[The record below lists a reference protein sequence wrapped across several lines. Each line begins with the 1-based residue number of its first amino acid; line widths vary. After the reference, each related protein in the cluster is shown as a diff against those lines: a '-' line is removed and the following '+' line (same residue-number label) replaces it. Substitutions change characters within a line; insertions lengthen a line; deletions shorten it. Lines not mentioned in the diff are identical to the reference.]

1 MDHETVPATLHFF
14 GFPDT
19 TAVLHF
25 ERHDPG
31 SRGRRAVL
39 ALLACW
45 ALAAV
50 TILVPIAHFVLVPGF
65 FVAGIVLFARRLREG
80 ATIVGVQGVC
90 PYCKE
95 ERSFVAGGLMKSQL
109 KVSCPVCHN
118 QLDATVLA
126 GKEPSVEPVRPG

>member
-1 MDHETVPATLHFF
+1 MDHESAPAALHFF

-19 TAVLHF
+19 SATIHF
-25 ERHDPG
+25 VRHDPG
-31 SRGRRAVL
+31 ARMRRAVL
-39 ALLACW
+39 TLLACW

-65 FVAGIVLFARRLREG
+65 FLAGIVLFVRRLREG
-80 ATIVGVQGVC
+80 ETIVGVQGVC

-95 ERSFVAGGLMKSQL
+95 ERSFGAQGLMKSNIR
-109 KVSCPVCHN
+109 VNCPVCHN

-126 GKEPSVEPVRPG
+126 GTTP